1 VRIPYP
7 ERISLWHALSFAAV
21 LSGVQL
27 FEGTAPLFTLC
38 SFLFI
43 IIATI
48 AFNVAGGLTRPS
60 GAYVFFYALLAVIV
74 GLCWKAILGEPADSH
89 LLAPLLTMQVFLGGI
104 TAMLGAVFVS
114 RRLTSK
120 RALLG
125 NLVTNENI
133 QNATVGCMVTGLVV
147 TFILLF
153 SQGQSGQAQSGGS
166 VLSALSQLNRFL
178 PMAIILGVIYQIRKS
193 GGTSSVNI
201 PVLVSGVAIFI
212 LGLIGFSKEGLFTP
226 FLCWAVAAGSMR
238 YRLNLYQIIGGIFVV
253 FFMQQFLVPYA
264 QYGRNFRSETGS
276 ITDNVDTAINLLS
289 NLEETR
295 QRAEQSIH
303 DAYEAK
309 AQGYYNTPQGL
320 LDRFQMLSAD
330 DMLIDGTERHGNFG
344 YSPIVMG
351 FANLVPRVFWPNKPS
366 INFGNLYAH
375 ELGGLAEDDFTTGIS
390 FSPSGEGYHI
400 DRWMGIFLLA
410 PILWIL
416 LFTLYDSLC
425 GTVRDSPWGLLAIA
439 LFSHAAPEGMLGGI
453 IYMLGFSALSI
464 AVAALSAAYVMPML
478 GMLVKGPGQVS
489 IGRSV
494 PVHTIPRTVST
505 VRRWHSTGRDS
516 A

>member
-7 ERISLWHALSFAAV
+7 ERISLWHALGFAAL

-27 FEGTAPLFTLC
+27 FQGTAPSFTLC

-48 AFNVAGGLTRPS
+48 AFNLAGGLTRPS
-60 GAYVFFYALLAVIV
+60 GAYVFFYAVLGVIV

-89 LLAPLLTMQVFLGGI
+89 LLLPVLTMQVFLGSI
-104 TAMLGAVFVS
+104 TAMLGAVFIS

-120 RALLG
+120 RAWLG
-125 NLVTNENI
+125 SLVTNENI

-147 TFILLF
+147 TFLLLF
-153 SQGQSGQAQSGGS
+153 AHWQSGS
-166 VLSALSQLNRFL
+166 VLSTLSQLNRFL
-178 PMAIILGVIYQIRKS
+178 PMAIILGVVYQIRKS

-201 PVLVSGVAIFI
+201 PVLVSGSAIFL
-212 LGLIGFSKEGLFTP
+212 LGLIGFSKEGLLTP

-238 YRLNLYQIIGGIFVV
+238 YKLNLYQIIGGILAVM
-253 FFMQQFLVPYA
+253 FMQQFLVPYA

-276 ITDNVDTAINLLS
+276 MTENFNTAINLLS
-289 NLEETR
+289 NLEDTR
-295 QRAEQSIH
+295 QRAEQNIQ

-309 AQGYYNTPQGL
+309 TQGYYNTPQGL
-320 LDRFQMLSAD
+320 FDRLQMISPD
-330 DMLIDGTERHGNFG
+330 DMLIESTERSGTFG
-344 YSPIVMG
+344 YSPLVMG
-351 FANLVPRVFWPNKPS
+351 FANLVPRIFWPNKPS

-375 ELGGLAEDDFTTGIS
+375 ELGGLAEDDDTTGIS
-390 FSPSGEGYHI
+390 FTPSGEGYHI
-400 DRWMGIFLLA
+400 DRWIGIFLAA
-410 PILWIL
+410 PILWIM

-425 GTVRDSPWGLLAIA
+425 GSVRDSPWGLLVIA

-464 AVAALSAAYVMPML
+464 VIAALSAAYLMPVF
-478 GMLVKGPGQVS
+478 GMLVKGPGQVAVR
-489 IGRSV
+489 RSV
-494 PVHTIPRTVST
+494 RVHSIPRTVST
-505 VRRWHSTGRDS
+505 VRRWQSAGRDS
-516 A
+516 S